1 MSDVQP
7 DPGTDHAPVEVE
19 EYAKQA
25 VEAVRRALDFDLE
38 WDSET
43 LPVMDHYLKEVKSR
57 DPAMVE
63 LVAAAGGAYFGEV
76 VRRKLGG
83 RWELGDGGPEAW
95 RLGLSTGLSF
105 SPMGVAA
112 SVIVRGDLQDF
123 DSALDA
129 TDDVRPSLE
138 RILGRMDAMA
148 EDVFYSLCGRYD
160 AVEHVHAVLLEE
172 QRRAEEEA
180 RRRRN

>member
-1 MSDVQP
+1 MSDGLP
-7 DPGTDHAPVEVE
+7 DHEHAPIEVE
-19 EYAKQA
+19 EYAKRA

-63 LVAAAGGAYFGEV
+63 LVAASAGAYFGEV

-83 RWELGDGGPEAW
+83 RWDFGDEGPESW
-95 RLGLSTGLSF
+95 RLGLATGLSF

-112 SVIVRGDLQDF
+112 SVIVRADLQDF

-129 TDDVRPSLE
+129 IDEVRPSLE

-160 AVEHVHAVLLEE
+160 AVEHVHAVLQEE